1 MLPPSLLTTF
11 AWAPAAAPTRS
22 TCDAGTFSRSLGNTH
37 CPFLSKHPVV
47 STSEECMQA
56 CCTAGDEC
64 ETWQWCEAGKAC
76 AQGFWAQPG
85 TLWAGGDLPGWPQNA
100 TISAAEAA
108 CSASAACIGYTY
120 KSTELHPSNT
130 TLLKLYLKTN
140 SSGPMGSGDSWS
152 RHMKAAPGCFIGRL
166 DAASCSNASDGW
178 SSHALPPRPLGPC
191 DLFAAAGTACVA
203 AHSVV
208 RALYQNYSGPLYRLV
223 RESDKAGL
231 DVGVHHSGFAAV
243 EAHDAFCKSTE
254 CWILRLY
261 DQSPQARRSPLTC
274 HHPPRPRPHS
284 LLLVLAS
291 DRPSR
296 RSATTSTPRRRAAR
310 ATTRCCP

>member
-1 MLPPSLLTTF
+1 MGQERGDDGVPF
-11 AWAPAAAPTRS
+11 DGKAYAAQQLARACVQPEDLR
-22 TCDAGTFSRSLGNTH
+22 
-37 CPFLSKHPVV
+37 V
-47 STSEECMQA
+47 STA
-56 CCTAGDEC
+56 DN
-64 ETWQWCEAGKAC
+64 EARRTRK
-76 AQGFWAQPG
+76 
-85 TLWAGGDLPGWPQNA
+85 
-100 TISAAEAA
+100 AEAWEA
-108 CSASAACIGYTY
+108 
-120 KSTELHPSNT
+120 
-130 TLLKLYLKTN
+130 TLVA
-140 SSGPMGSGDSWS
+140 M
-152 RHMKAAPGCFIGRL
+152 
-166 DAASCSNASDGW
+166 
-178 SSHALPPRPLGPC
+178 
-191 DLFAAAGTACVA
+191 AAGTACVA

-243 EAHDAFCKSTE
+243 EAHDAFCKGTE

-274 HHPPRPRPHS
+274 RPPPGLLRHHPPRPRPHS